1 MNIWTEMMS
10 EVNIFE
16 ECWAS
21 SVGKTWQPIEED
33 GSAGGWM
40 GGDAGNQDRK
50 FRKKS
55 KVFLGGENRTDFYQ
69 TLIR

>member
-1 MNIWTEMMS
+1 
-10 EVNIFE
+10 
-16 ECWAS
+16 
-21 SVGKTWQPIEED
+21 
-33 GSAGGWM
+33 M